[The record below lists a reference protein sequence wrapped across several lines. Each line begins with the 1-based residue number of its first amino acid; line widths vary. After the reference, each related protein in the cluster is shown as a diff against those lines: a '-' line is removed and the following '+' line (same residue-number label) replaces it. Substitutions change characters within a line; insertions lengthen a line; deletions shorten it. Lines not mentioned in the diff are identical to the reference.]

1 MLDSLYENIGGK
13 IKSWAKWIFIVEAIG
28 SIIAGIVLAAEEDI
42 LYIFIA
48 IIGPFIAW
56 VSSWILY
63 AFGELVENSTL
74 ICEVLVQDSSTHDLD
89 IAKNNTEKEQVK
101 KNRLRNIKKSN
112 SFGFWVCPNC
122 SRGNS
127 NSSTECIYCGT
138 KKESE

>member
-63 AFGELVENSTL
+63 AFGELVEDVGRIRKHFIPDATVTQNKETDIPQKPACDFCRKSNNKLKTYKSNSTL
-74 ICEVLVQDSSTHDLD
+74 GSGESKFNLCEKC
-89 IAKNNTEKEQVK
+89 AKDN
-101 KNRLRNIKKSN
+101 
-112 SFGFWVCPNC
+112 GF
-122 SRGNS
+122 
-127 NSSTECIYCGT
+127 I
-138 KKESE
+138 